1 MQYKSR
7 VDHSVQNA
15 ENFITFMKTEQR
27 KTKSQDWFDHQFR
40 KITAS
45 KIYAKSRC
53 KTAECA
59 LTEAI
64 LGTEATNRGKK
75 LDPQVLAEVENA
87 KKIKIA
93 PCGLL
98 LNPQFSIFGASP
110 DRISDEHIIEVT
122 FPGKQRP

>member
-15 ENFITFMKTEQR
+15 ENFITFMETEQR
-27 KTKSQDWFDHQFR
+27 KTKSQDWFFFGLV

-45 KIYAKSRC
+45 KIYVASRC
-53 KTAECA
+53 KTAESA
-59 LTEAI
+59 LTVVI
-64 LGTEATNRGKK
+64 LGTEATKRGQK